1 MGGILFGKKNMK
13 LTNIEKKIYY
23 NLKFVRKVQLE
34 MIERYH
40 QGDKMKCPMHFCTGQ
55 EIMPAA
61 ISPYL
66 NKNDS
71 IYSHHRS
78 HGYFL
83 CKNGSLK
90 KMVAEFYGK
99 KSGTNGGLA
108 GSQELSDS
116 DISFYSGT
124 ILSGALAMGNG
135 SAFASKYKSK
145 KNLTVSVIGDGGM
158 EEGIVYETIN
168 LAYLYKLPVLFICEN
183 NIYSTHTHILDR
195 TNSYDLVE
203 KIKPHGVKCL
213 KLDTNNA
220 LQLSEKMEKVIKAV
234 RAGQPHFVEIK
245 TYRFGSHVGPEDDDH
260 YNYRLFKEREIWK
273 KNDPI
278 LKIKKILSTRKDF
291 YEFDK
296 KLEKNIM
303 NKINEAYKFAEN
315 SKFPSSYKE
324 LNLSNSYSKKIK
336 FYNNNIPLG
345 GDQES
350 HKPKPY

>member
-1 MGGILFGKKNMK
+1 MK
-13 LTNIEKKIYY
+13 LTNLEKKIYF
-23 NLKFVRKVQLE
+23 NLKLVRKVQLD
-34 MIERYH
+34 IINRYH

-55 EIMPAA
+55 EMMPAA

-66 NKNDS
+66 NRADT

-90 KMVAEFYGK
+90 KMFAEFYGK
-99 KSGTNGGLA
+99 ITGTNGGLA

-116 DISFYSGT
+116 VVNFYSGT

-145 KNLTVSVIGDGGM
+145 KNITISVIGDGGM
-158 EEGIVYETIN
+158 EEGIVYEAIN
-168 LAYLYKLPVLFICEN
+168 LAYLYKLPILFICEN

-195 TNSYDLVE
+195 TNSYNFVN
-203 KIKPHGVKCL
+203 KIMPHGIKCL
-213 KLDTNNA
+213 KFNTNNVF
-220 LQLSEKMEKVIKAV
+220 QLSKKMKKVIETV
-234 RAGQPHFVEIK
+234 RTGKPHFVEIQ

-260 YNYRLFKEREIWK
+260 YNYRSLKEREMWK
-273 KNDPI
+273 KKDPI
-278 LKIKKILSTRKDF
+278 LKVKKILSTRKDF

-296 KLEKNIM
+296 KFEKNIS
-303 NKINEAYKFAEN
+303 NKIKKAYEFAEA
-315 SKFPSSYKE
+315 SKFPTSYKQ

-336 FYNNNIPLG
+336 FYNNNIPFG
-345 GDQES
+345 GLQEG